1 MEGTAKA
8 TTAKLRT
15 RRNGTGRFSRSK
27 SFSLCFK
34 PVVMD
39 GFSVES
45 TEPSSTYDPVEP
57 LPPMSMSFDVKDK
70 KNKGTRRRLSRLIS
84 AVLFETSLGK
94 KVIKRK
100 LSQRLTDNS
109 LQPKTQ
115 KLIPNEF
122 PEHQESLGE
131 EDMRTASTLSSSLR
145 YQSSM
150 LSPYSS
156 CLSERNAV
164 RTSIQPCT
172 QGVIGAESR
181 KGYFG
186 PNAGLSLLL
195 ISLLILTFW
204 GRICAIFCTTTWLF
218 FIPRW
223 RIKPGRSE
231 KMVKLSPEIESEL
244 YRKKAI
250 MEGLLERNQRHG

>member
-8 TTAKLRT
+8 TTEKLKT
-15 RRNGTGRFSRSK
+15 RRNGTKRFSRSK
-27 SFSLCFK
+27 SLSLCFK
-34 PVVMD
+34 PIVMD
-39 GFSVES
+39 GSSVES

-57 LPPMSMSFDVKDK
+57 LPPMSVSFDVNDK
-70 KNKGTRRRLSRLIS
+70 KNKGIRRRLSRLIK
-84 AVLFETSLGK
+84 AILFETSLGK

-115 KLIPNEF
+115 KLFPNEF
-122 PEHQESLGE
+122 PEPQESLVDE
-131 EDMRTASTLSSSLR
+131 VMTTAPTVSSSLR
-145 YQSSM
+145 YQSATTSM
-150 LSPYSS
+150 LWPYSS
-156 CLSERNAV
+156 CLSERNA
-164 RTSIQPCT
+164 T

-186 PNAGLSLLL
+186 PNAGLSSLL

-204 GRICAIFCTTTWLF
+204 GKIWAIFCTTTWLF

-223 RIKPGRSE
+223 SIKPSRSE
-231 KMVKLSPEIESEL
+231 KMVELSPEIESEL

-250 MEGLLERNQRHG
+250 MEGLLERNRRHG